1 MICGLTGGNY
11 SRAIYYE
18 TKPDVTLVFRNKG
31 YLMPCEDYYHF
42 SGRFICRYNSVGS
55 TFLRMHKNQ
64 IFLSFFLGESTTLTE
79 KSHRIVPFKMSYFSW
94 AVGHL
99 LIVRKIES
107 KNDQI
112 FTRKCVKLIQMD
124 QRKKN
129 TERNQSQRHDI

>member
-55 TFLRMHKNQ
+55 TFHRMIQNQ
-64 IFLSFFLGESTTLTE
+64 IFLAFFWVNLTA

-112 FTRKCVKLIQMD
+112 YTRKCVKLIQMD

-129 TERNQSQRHDI
+129 IERNQSQRHDI